1 MLKIDNQEPKIATC
15 NIECWVIINNGNLE
29 TPWKKVDRIST
40 ICDGKYAYLG
50 MYSFKYKQEA
60 EKFESLLKREN
71 IQIKEAIIPQGSEYY
86 EGLLGYS
93 FPVAKEHM
101 TITKFC
107 SKEIKIKE

>member
-1 MLKIDNQEPKIATC
+1 MLKNPIKHIAESD
-15 NIECWVIINNGNLE
+15 IECWVIINNGNLE

-50 MYSFKYKQEA
+50 IYSFKYKLEA
-60 EKFESLLKREN
+60 ERFESLLKREN
-71 IQIKEAIIPQGSEYY
+71 IQIKEAIIPKGSEYY

-101 TITKFC
+101 TVTKFC